1 MKEMRL
7 DKFLCQCL
15 GISRKEAKDMI
26 RKKQITV
33 NGQQASRPE
42 IKVFPGKDQVYC
54 QEEALSYEEHHYL
67 MLHKPQGVVSA
78 TKDASDKTVIDL
90 IHENYKSGLFPV
102 GRLDKDTEGLM
113 LLTDDGELAH
123 RLMAPKRHVPKSYY
137 AEVAG
142 RMGEAEVEAFSGH
155 LDIGG
160 GETAK
165 PGILKILETSDE
177 RSKVIITISEGKFHQ
192 VKRMVSAVGSRVL
205 YLKRVSIGPLELD
218 EGLALGEYRELTKD
232 EIDQIKEQRC

>member
-42 IKVFPGKDQVYC
+42 IKVFPGKDQVYY

-78 TKDASDKTVIDL
+78 TKDA
-90 IHENYKSGLFPV
+90 
-102 GRLDKDTEGLM
+102 
-113 LLTDDGELAH
+113 
-123 RLMAPKRHVPKSYY
+123 
-137 AEVAG
+137 
-142 RMGEAEVEAFSGH
+142 
-155 LDIGG
+155 
-160 GETAK
+160 
-165 PGILKILETSDE
+165 
-177 RSKVIITISEGKFHQ
+177 
-192 VKRMVSAVGSRVL
+192 
-205 YLKRVSIGPLELD
+205 
-218 EGLALGEYRELTKD
+218 
-232 EIDQIKEQRC
+232 